1 MDKLDTEQNKQIV
14 QNALNERA
22 DKRKGDMLE
31 AEHDAI
37 TTQIFK
43 FVNDNE
49 AEAERKRLAD
59 EAKEKLKRQIS
70 EAEAAERKRKKK
82 IAALKKRGNLYM
94 LSVYTSMAQIGAGLI
109 AYIFSTTELWYMI
122 VSCALAVAVLTTQII
137 LLLENSR
144 KLSKLI

>member
-82 IAALKKRGNLYM
+82 IAALKKRGKLYM
-94 LSVYTSMAQIGAGLI
+94 LSVYASMAQIGAGLI
-109 AYIFSTTELWYMI
+109 AYIFSATELWCMI
-122 VSCALAVAVLTTQII
+122 VSCVLAVAVLTTQII

-144 KLSKLI
+144 KISRLM